1 VSLYEREVEENYK
14 QFDKSSFE
22 AATATR
28 ETLAASSTQYLAS
41 YRLVTTLQAWRS
53 VVLEGLLDD
62 DALAFF
68 LEAQNDALASHALAR
83 VGMWRSALQSLRS
96 CIENVLTCTYYMD
109 HPVEL
114 RLWSIAGHRLN
125 FSDLLTYFE
134 RHPDL
139 VELPQVANGLSI
151 LSKEFATLSRA
162 VHGSAA
168 RFRMSAAGKP
178 ELWNAEP
185 TKLGA
190 WATRQRKAITAINVF
205 LLALFREQLS
215 GTKKAPLRQA
225 VGAIFSKAK
234 AEELRKHLKVTLE

>member
-14 QFDKSSFE
+14 RFDKTSFE
-22 AATATR
+22 AATEAR
-28 ETLAASSTQYLAS
+28 ETLAASSTHYLAS
-41 YRLVTTLQAWRS
+41 YRRVTTLQAWRS
-53 VVLEGLLDD
+53 VVLEELLDRE
-62 DALAFF
+62 ALAFF

-109 HPVEL
+109 HAVEL
-114 RLWSIAGHRLN
+114 RLWLVAGHRLN

-139 VELPQVANGLSI
+139 APLPQVATGLSV
-151 LSKEFATLSRA
+151 LGQEFATLSRA

-168 RFRMSAAGKP
+168 SFRMSAAGKP

-185 TKLGA
+185 AKLGA
-190 WATRQRKAITAINVF
+190 WATRESKTLTAINVF
-205 LLALFREQLS
+205 LLALFREHLS
-215 GTKKAPLRQA
+215 GTKKTPVRQA

-234 AEELRKHLKVTLE
+234 SEELRRHLKVTLE